1 MPLAEGAYCALASK
15 IRKGPGVGDI
25 SAEPQET
32 SRATISPSPA
42 QSAAGVAASDRGHHP
57 RIEFKL
63 LDQLKKRNVVRVG
76 LLYLVACWLILEPT
90 HVVFHMLEIPLW
102 ANRLVLILMAI
113 GFPAVL
119 LFSWIYEITPGGL
132 KPTVKVETHNSIRPL
147 TGRRLDRAIVVVM
160 TLAVVYFVADKFWFK
175 SEPLAGADAT
185 APTAPARP
193 VPAAVAAFSPP
204 AHSIAVLPFVNMSGD
219 PKQEYFSDGLSEE
232 LLNSLARIR
241 DLQVA
246 ARTSSFSFKGK
257 EADVADIAHK
267 LNVGAVLE
275 GSVRKDGMQV
285 RITVQLIN
293 AVSGFHVWS
302 QTYDRNLRDIFGLQ
316 TEVAT
321 AVTQA
326 LQVMLLEDTSALV
339 EQGGTHDSL
348 AFDAYLRARNL
359 ERTATTGKDNSL
371 ARIAAYDEAI
381 RLDPKFAKAY
391 VGRSVSETD
400 FADYYAT
407 VSDIRQH
414 FKRARDAAETALVL
428 APGLGEAHAAYARV
442 LHQGFLDFT
451 HALAEYERAL
461 ALSPNDSSVLLL
473 SGWFFADLGRAE
485 AGVANTRRGVALDQL
500 NPWAHL
506 FLGYALWDAR
516 RYRESIE
523 AYNRVLS
530 LNKEFSGP
538 AGSRGLSYL
547 LLGEVESAL
556 QSCAPPPH
564 DFEKHL
570 CLAIVYDKLHRRP
583 DAEAELAAMKADM
596 GDSSAYQYAEIH
608 AQWGDVAKAMEWLET
623 AYRLQDPGL
632 SGLKVD
638 ELLDPLRKEARFR
651 EIEHKLRI
659 PA

>member
-1 MPLAEGAYCALASK
+1 MSEQA
-15 IRKGPGVGDI
+15 
-25 SAEPQET
+25 AEPQDT
-32 SRATISPSPA
+32 LPATIAPA
-42 QSAAGVAASDRGHHP
+42 PTPTTTGGSASNHGHRPH
-57 RIEFKL
+57 IEFKL
-63 LDQLKKRNVVRVG
+63 LDELKKRNIVRVG
-76 LLYLVACWLILEPT
+76 ILYLVACWLILEPT

-119 LFSWIYEITPGGL
+119 LFSWVYELTPGGL
-132 KPTVKVETHNSIRPL
+132 KPTVEVGTHKSIRPL
-147 TGRRLDRAIVVVM
+147 TGRRLDRAIVVVLA
-160 TLAVVYFVADKFWFK
+160 LAVAYFVADKFWFR
-175 SEPLAGADAT
+175 SAPIAEPDAIALA
-185 APTAPARP
+185 APAAP
-193 VPAAVAAFSPP
+193 APAAPPAFSPP
-204 AHSIAVLPFVNMSGD
+204 AHSVAVLPFVNMSGD

-241 DLQVA
+241 ELLVA

-257 EADVADIAHK
+257 GADVADIARK

-275 GSVRKDGMQV
+275 GSVRKDGTQV

-302 QTYDRNLRDIFGLQ
+302 QTYDRNLRDILALQ

-326 LQVMLLEDTSALV
+326 LQVTLLEDTSALV
-339 EQGGTHDSL
+339 ELGGTHNPI

-371 ARIAAYDEAI
+371 ARIAAYGEAI
-381 RLDPKFAKAY
+381 RLDPHFAEAY

-407 VSDIRQH
+407 EADIREH
-414 FKRARDAAETALVL
+414 FKRARAAAEKALAL
-428 APGLGEAHAAYARV
+428 APDLGEAHAAYARV
-442 LHQGFLDFT
+442 LHQGFLDFA
-451 HALAEYERAL
+451 HALAEYDHAL

-485 AGVANTRRGVALDQL
+485 VGVTNTRRGIALDQL

-530 LNKEFSGP
+530 LDKEFSGP

-547 LLGEVESAL
+547 LLGELESARE
-556 QSCAPPPH
+556 SCAPPPH

-570 CLAIVYDKLHRRP
+570 CLAIVYDKLQRRP
-583 DAEAELAAMKADM
+583 DAQAELNAMKADT
-596 GDSSAYQYAEIH
+596 GDSSAYQYAEIY
-608 AQWGDVAKAMEWLET
+608 AQWGEVPKALEWLET
-623 AYRLQDPGL
+623 AYRLQDPGF

-638 ELLDPLRKEARFR
+638 ALLDPLRNEPRFR
-651 EIEHKLRI
+651 EIERKLRI
-659 PA
+659 PS